1 MPFDAAPFDA
11 VLFDF
16 SGTLF
21 HIESAA
27 EALAAALGPDY
38 VHWAPALER
47 AGAINGSG
55 TPEELPEHLADVWE
69 RRDLSHEAHR
79 AAYSGLSEHAGL
91 SPEQAALVYDRGTS
105 AQAWHPYP
113 DTAPVLHRLREQQ
126 VPVAVVSNIGWDP
139 RPVIAAYG
147 LAEQLPVLILSDEH
161 GVIKPDRKIFEIAVA
176 ELGVDGARTLM
187 VGDNPHADGGAT
199 AIGATFRLVPS
210 AADRPPDT
218 LIGAVS
224 AVGAAT

>member
-1 MPFDAAPFDA
+1 MPLHAVPFDA

-27 EALAAALGPDY
+27 EALAAALGPDH
-38 VHWAPALER
+38 VHWAARLER

-69 RRDLSHEAHR
+69 RRDLCHDAHR
-79 AAYSGLSEHAGL
+79 AAYSGLSIHAGL
-91 SPEQAALVYDRGTS
+91 TPEQAALVYDRGTTP
-105 AQAWHPYP
+105 QAWHPYP

-147 LAEQLPVLILSDEH
+147 LAEQLPVLILSDEQ
-161 GVIKPDRKIFEIAVA
+161 GVIKPDRKIFEIAVT
-176 ELGVDGARTLM
+176 ELGVDGTRTLM
-187 VGDNPHADGGAT
+187 VGDNPHADAGAE

-210 AADRPPDT
+210 AADRPADT
-218 LIGAVS
+218 LLRAIS
-224 AVGAAT
+224 EP